1 MDYSENNKENKEY
14 LDIEKIFSENNNE
27 TISSNYT
34 KLDIDLLWGLPEK
47 LYKANILI
55 PLYNFLITSIPLYD
69 LNSDDVIKDLGFDKN
84 TDIEYINKIQEIN
97 NQIRELSEKAQGFC
111 KQQYIINRQAQ
122 DILDDVIND
131 LLSQG
136 QELTIEGDKLE
147 NILNL
152 LMDGQNRSSIENQKG
167 GMSQTYIIKMIIIL
181 IILLNT
187 SSYSFTNINTPA
199 ANSPKLSQTTKFVE
213 EGNLQLSTVF
223 KQPIKT
229 SETVSVA
236 AAQQLYDE
244 EKKKFD
250 SGRFALITTLGG
262 YLTKPS
268 AKELLQNIITEFNKK
283 SIVFEKE
290 STEICNN
297 LIEKA
302 RSEKVFLDF
311 KQITTYT
318 EIEETRD
325 RLKVMNEE
333 IMNEETNLQDYLAG
347 LGLGIITGDPSAI
360 GGAVLHSYNAI
371 EIMLQKYLNPKT
383 FEDELKQNNIMNE
396 NSKEGS
402 LITAEEKDLLEDYLF
417 RLGRTACHGTF
428 QLQIKYNET
437 DNNILV
443 LGDHISYA
451 DFINYSKKII
461 QNIELTLLPII
472 TKKTQLTVKEKS
484 TLNVLTSLRERFEV
498 LMILINKL
506 NEIINFAAYGEL
518 NKRLEIN
525 PGPES
530 FDTIK
535 SFFDSQL
542 SSLQEILQQLRQE
555 YPMQFSIL
563 KQSNEALKEQE
574 MLNNLQ
580 IEIKEREQ
588 NIINQEKEYAN
599 KEKII
604 QAKLDANSTLASA
617 EAFNVYLDSYYKI
630 GTNFIDNTGEK
641 LNEFSSKLVKAIAS
655 GPLGAMKG
663 VGDIFVQILKYLL
676 LSPGGLT
683 ILCIFLVS
691 LWLLGFWQLNTIIRI
706 VRTSWGFLLCIIR
719 GPFVFFYYLI
729 RTPLG
734 FLCRHAATYFNPN
747 INNNLLLQNAVVQPE
762 NAIVQPEN
770 AVVQPEN
777 AVVQPENAVVQPE
790 NAIVQP
796 ENVVAQPENNI
807 VGGSKKTKKMNKSK
821 NRRKHKT
828 IKKNKKLRKN
838 KTIKKNKKNK
848 RKTYKK

>member
-1 MDYSENNKENKEY
+1 MDYLENNEENNEY
-14 LDIEKIFSENNNE
+14 LEIEKIFSENNNQS
-27 TISSNYT
+27 TSSNYT

-55 PLYNFLITSIPLYD
+55 PLYNFLITSIPVYD
-69 LNSDDVIKDLGFDKN
+69 LNSDEVLKDLGFDTN
-84 TDIEYINKIQEIN
+84 TDMEYIKKVQEIN
-97 NQIRELSEKAQGFC
+97 NQITELSKKAQGFS
-111 KQQYIINRQAQ
+111 KQQYIINRQTQ
-122 DILDDVIND
+122 DILDDVINE

-136 QELTIEGDKLE
+136 QEMNIESDKLE

-152 LMDGQNRSSIENQKG
+152 LMNDQNSSIDNQKG
-167 GMSQTYIIKMIIIL
+167 GMNQTYIIKMIIIL
-181 IILLNT
+181 IILLNN
-187 SSYSFTNINTPA
+187 SSYSFTNINTPET
-199 ANSPKLSQTTKFVE
+199 SLQPLSISKYVN
-213 EGNLQLSTVF
+213 EGNKQLTTLL
-223 KQPIKT
+223 KEPIKT
-229 SETVSVA
+229 SEMVTVT

-250 SGRFALITTLGG
+250 SGRFAMITTLGG

-268 AKELLQNIITEFNKK
+268 ARELIQNIIVEFNKK
-283 SIVFEKE
+283 SVVFEKE
-290 STEICNN
+290 SSEICNT

-302 RSEKVFLDF
+302 RTQKVFLDF

-318 EIEETRD
+318 DIEETKE
-325 RLKVMNEE
+325 RLEVMNKEFMNEE
-333 IMNEETNLQDYLAG
+333 SNLKDYLAG
-347 LGLGIITGDPSAI
+347 LGIGLITGDPSAI

-371 EIMLQKYLNPKT
+371 EGILQKYLNPNT
-383 FEDELKQNNIMNE
+383 FEDKMKDSNKMNE
-396 NSKEGS
+396 NSKEGA

-428 QLQIKYNET
+428 QLQIKYNEP
-437 DNNILV
+437 DNNIVV

-461 QNIELTLLPII
+461 QNIELTLLPIL
-472 TKKTQLTVKEKS
+472 TNKSPLTVKEKN
-484 TLNVLTSLRERFEV
+484 TLKILTSLRERFEI

-506 NEIINFAAYGEL
+506 SEIINFAAYGEL

-555 YPMQFSIL
+555 YPIQISIL
-563 KQSNEALKEQE
+563 KQANEALKEEQLLNDLQLE
-574 MLNNLQ
+574 M
-580 IEIKEREQ
+580 KTREQ
-588 NIINQEKEYAN
+588 QIQIQEQEYEN
-599 KEKII
+599 REKIY
-604 QAKLDANSTLASA
+604 QAKMAANSTKAAA
-617 EAFNVYLDSYYKI
+617 EAFAVIIDSYYTI
-630 GTNFIDNTGEK
+630 GTNIIDNTGEK
-641 LNEFSSKLVKAIAS
+641 LNEISEKIVKVIAS
-655 GPLGAMKG
+655 GPIGALKG
-663 VGDIFVQILKYLL
+663 VGNVIVQIFKYLL

-683 ILCIFLVS
+683 ILCMFLVS
-691 LWLLGFWQLNTIIRI
+691 LWLLGFWQLNIIIRI

-777 AVVQPENAVVQPE
+777 AVVQPENAVVS
-790 NAIVQP
+790 
-796 ENVVAQPENNI
+796 
-807 VGGSKKTKKMNKSK
+807 GGKKTKKMNKSK